1 LPYVVTP
8 LDAITAKANSS
19 GVSVKSSLSDSD
31 LTAAKAAAI
40 NATYAFVFLSSD
52 SGEDSGTVEGNEGDR
67 NNLQAWH
74 AGDSLVNAVASVNN
88 NTVSQVFF
96 SSRIA
101 RHADIS
107 SSDCRCALSRSRNC

>member
-1 LPYVVTP
+1 LPYVITP

-19 GVSVKSSLSDSD
+19 GISVKSSLSDSD

-74 AGDSLVNAVASVNN
+74 AGDSLVKAVASVNN
-88 NTVSQVFF
+88 NTVSQVFVLVY
-96 SSRIA
+96 REA
-101 RHADIS
+101 
-107 SSDCRCALSRSRNC
+107 C